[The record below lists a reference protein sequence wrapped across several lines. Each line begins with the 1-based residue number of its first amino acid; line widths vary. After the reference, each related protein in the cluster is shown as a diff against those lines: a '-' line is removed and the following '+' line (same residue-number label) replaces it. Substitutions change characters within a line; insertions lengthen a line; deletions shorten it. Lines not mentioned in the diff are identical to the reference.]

1 MKPRFKFLFCLVIL
15 SVISANLALP
25 ANASATEPIV
35 VGIPHSEKYTYAD
48 MMKNSFEMALEK
60 INKAIL
66 VLLGAGIALI
76 LATWKNIITGG
87 ETHDGH
93 SLPTYIQMVDWG
105 TIGIII
111 GSTIFVE
118 LICRSG
124 LFA

>member
-1 MKPRFKFLFCLVIL
+1 MSESTESEPAKKFHNPLHVTIVAVLVTGLWAFLLHNETEQKYVFGIL
-15 SVISANLALP
+15 LAVTL
-25 ANASATEPIV
+25 
-35 VGIPHSEKYTYAD
+35 G
-48 MMKNSFEMALEK
+48 MLALEK

-76 LATWKNIITGG
+76 LAIWKNIITGG

>member
-1 MKPRFKFLFCLVIL
+1 MSESTESEPAKKFHNPLHVTIVAVLVTGLWAFLLHNETEQKYVFGIL
-15 SVISANLALP
+15 LAVTL
-25 ANASATEPIV
+25 
-35 VGIPHSEKYTYAD
+35 G
-48 MMKNSFEMALEK
+48 MLALEK

-66 VLLGAGIALI
+66 VLLGAGMALI